1 MSSLK
6 SLLTSAQKAYKA
18 GEYAAALDCC
28 KRALRTEG
36 GEQSATVHLTFAVR
50 HPRLEPCGPQAGLPQ
65 AAGRPAAGR
74 RQACRAHRCGT
85 HARMHARP
93 WRGQAVF
100 TAQEEPEMAER
111 AFGSA
116 LELEPDNGQAW
127 KGMAA
132 LLEAYGEERAEEL
145 LRAYEKLSE
154 LAAAGKLKP

>member
-1 MSSLK
+1 MCSLK

-50 HPRLEPCGPQAGLPQ
+50 RPRLEPHRLHAGLPQ
-65 AAGRPAAGR
+65 AAGRPAVP
-74 RQACRAHRCGT
+74 HHFGT
-85 HARMHARP
+85 HARTHARP
-93 WRGQAVF
+93 WRAQAVF

-132 LLEAYGEERAEEL
+132 LTLTHET
-145 LRAYEKLSE
+145 
-154 LAAAGKLKP
+154 

>member
-50 HPRLEPCGPQAGLPQ
+50 RPPLEPRRPAGSLPQ
-65 AAGRPAAGR
+65 TAGRPAAH
-74 RQACRAHRCGT
+74 HRCVT
-85 HARMHARP
+85 HARGHAWP
-93 WRGQAVF
+93 WRAQAVF

-132 LLEAYGEERAEEL
+132 LTLTHET
-145 LRAYEKLSE
+145 
-154 LAAAGKLKP
+154 

>member
-50 HPRLEPCGPQAGLPQ
+50 RARLEPHGTRTLTCRRPQAGLP
-65 AAGRPAAGR
+65 
-74 RQACRAHRCGT
+74 HT
-85 HARMHARP
+85 TVTARMRARKHAP
-93 WRGQAVF
+93 WRAQAVF

-116 LELEPDNGQAW
+116 LATLTL
-127 KGMAA
+127 A
-132 LLEAYGEERAEEL
+132 LTLPL
-145 LRAYEKLSE
+145 TLTLTLTLTPTLT
-154 LAAAGKLKP
+154 LALTFTLAGR

>member
-18 GEYAAALDCC
+18 GEHAAALDCC

-50 HPRLEPCGPQAGLPQ
+50 RAWLKPHRPQAGLPQ
-65 AAGRPAAGR
+65 VAGRPAAH
-74 RQACRAHRCGT
+74 HRCGT
-85 HARMHARP
+85 HARTHANTRP
-93 WRGQAVF
+93 WRAQAVF

-116 LELEPDNGQAW
+116 LELEPDNGQACVF
-127 KGMAA
+127 
-132 LLEAYGEERAEEL
+132 RSS
-145 LRAYEKLSE
+145 LSRSRSC
-154 LAAAGKLKP
+154 P